1 MDYMGSIL
9 PFMNYDNVEQVIS
22 INNMDYTLLAGVPN
36 NAFTEAMAFLFQ
48 ARDLELLG
56 LEEEDPFKTAMRTL
70 HDFWGTC
77 EIAAVALVDNAVWH
91 WMYENPAATPSEIKA
106 ATLEI
111 AREIWNTY
119 FAPIFKVNDATI
131 LAVYSHMISY
141 PLYLTDYPLGHL
153 ITYQIEEVVRQE
165 GLVGPIFDRMVRIGN
180 INPDLWMKQA
190 TGSEV
195 AWPYR

>member
-1 MDYMGSIL
+1 
-9 PFMNYDNVEQVIS
+9 
-22 INNMDYTLLAGVPN
+22 
-36 NAFTEAMAFLFQ
+36 
-48 ARDLELLG
+48 
-56 LEEEDPFKTAMRTL
+56 MRTL
-70 HDFWGTC
+70 HDFWVTC
-77 EIAAVALVDNAVWH
+77 EIAAVALVDNAIWH

-106 ATLEI
+106 ATLAI

-165 GLVGPIFDRMVRIGN
+165 GLVGPVFDRMVRIGN

-195 AWPYR
+195 GPQALLQLTEAALKYIEKK